1 MFERAS
7 RSWGLVKASTSVLI
21 ADKELIVFPL
31 MSSLAALIIL
41 AAAYYIFPQFFADG
55 SRQDPGPDFYA
66 ELFLF
71 YLVLNTV
78 VIYFNSALVGAA
90 LIRIRGG
97 NPTVGDGFRIANSH
111 LKAILGYAAISATV
125 GIVLRW
131 LSDRGSLGNLASSL
145 VGLAWNLATFLAV
158 PILVAEDIGPMDAIR
173 KSSMLLKKTW
183 GEQIVGN
190 LSIGAVFG
198 LIILF
203 VFLLGAVITIAAFSA
218 GWGVLAITLA
228 GFFVLVLIC
237 LGIISN
243 ALGGIFSAAVYNYA
257 ATGSAGKLFEEDLI
271 RDAFEEKP
279 GEMKPGTI

>member
-1 MFERAS
+1 MFERVS
-7 RSWGLVKASTSVLI
+7 RSWGLVKASASILS

-31 MSSLAALIIL
+31 ISSIAALVIL
-41 AAAYYIFPQFFADG
+41 AAAYYVFPQFFTQASG
-55 SRQDPGPDFYA
+55 QDLSLQFYA

-97 NPTVGDGFRIANSH
+97 NPTVGDGFKIANSH
-111 LKAILGYAAISATV
+111 LKAILGYAVISATV

-131 LSDRGSLGNLASSL
+131 LSDRGSLGTIASSL
-145 VGLAWNLATFLAV
+145 GGLAWNLATFLAV
-158 PILVAEDIGPMDAIR
+158 PILVAENIGPFDAVR
-173 KSSMLLKKTW
+173 KSSELLKKTW

-198 LIILF
+198 LIFLV
-203 VFLLGAVITIAAFSA
+203 VFLLGAVITIAALSA
-218 GWGVLAITLA
+218 GLSVLAVSFA
-228 GFFVLVLIC
+228 GLFIIVLIF
-237 LGIISN
+237 LGILSN

-257 ATGSAGKLFEEDLI
+257 ATGSAGTLFGEDLI
-271 RDAFEEKP
+271 KGAFKEKA
-279 GEMKPGTI
+279 GTI

>member
-1 MFERAS
+1 
-7 RSWGLVKASTSVLI
+7 
-21 ADKELIVFPL
+21 ADKELVVFPL
-31 MSSLAALIIL
+31 ISALAALIIL
-41 AAAYYIFPQFFADG
+41 AAAYFTFPQFFAKAQG
-55 SRQDPGPDFYA
+55 QDLGLDFYA

-97 NPTVGDGFRIANSH
+97 NPTVGDGFKIANSH

-125 GIVLRW
+125 GIILRW
-131 LSDRGSLGNLASSL
+131 LSDRGSLGIPASSL

-158 PILVAEDIGPMDAIR
+158 PILVAEEIGPLDAIR
-173 KSSMLLKKTW
+173 KSSELLKKTW

-198 LIILF
+198 VIFLV
-203 VFLLGAVITIAAFSA
+203 VFLLGAIITVAAFSA
-218 GWGVLAITLA
+218 GWYVLALSLA
-228 GFFVLVLIC
+228 GLFVLALIC

-257 ATGSAGKLFEEDLI
+257 ATGSAGELFGEDLI
-271 RDAFEEKP
+271 KDAFKEKP
-279 GEMKPGTI
+279 GKMKPGTI